1 MKDESAQTFMPTQS
15 KSVCEQLPMLCKL
28 YVSGGTA
35 GARGGISAQLQDG
48 GVRLWT
54 AITQSPDT
62 QLTKTDAL
70 PSLGLSVCEVISKAF
85 EEVKTLS
92 ESETATRLQT
102 QVREIAR
109 SSWRQLLDAMIA
121 FVR

>member
-1 MKDESAQTFMPTQS
+1 M
-15 KSVCEQLPMLCKL
+15 
-28 YVSGGTA
+28 
-35 GARGGISAQLQDG
+35 
-48 GVRLWT
+48 RLRT

-62 QLTKTDAL
+62 QLTKVDAL
-70 PSLGLSVCEVISKAF
+70 PSLGLSVCEVISKAI